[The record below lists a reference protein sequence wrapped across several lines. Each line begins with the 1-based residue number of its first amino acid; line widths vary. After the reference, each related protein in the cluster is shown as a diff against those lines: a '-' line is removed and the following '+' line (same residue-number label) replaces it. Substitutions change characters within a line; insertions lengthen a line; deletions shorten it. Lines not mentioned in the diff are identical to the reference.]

1 MTKKVL
7 YWLLSIVSEKNKDG
21 RLVGSSK
28 RISGAYFT
36 GVFTWITYKALSDE
50 LLPNIE
56 LVKHLAEYTMYFI
69 IIMGFGIGAIGIVGK
84 IKNNIPFL
92 GTTETEFDFRENDY
106 YRHEDKDWGKDW
118 KDKQGK

>member
-1 MTKKVL
+1 MIKKIL
-7 YWLLSIVSEKNKDG
+7 YWLLSIVSEKNRDG
-21 RLVGSSK
+21 KLVGSSK

-36 GVFTWITYKALSDE
+36 GVFTWITYKALSDT

-92 GTTETEFDFRENDY
+92 GSSETEFDFHDRDYDRDYRKNDESY
-106 YRHEDKDWGKDW
+106 NN
-118 KDKQGK
+118 